1 MADAFISGVKLSGF
15 KTMELIG
22 KSVCFVVC
30 DIGTE
35 IYNTAIS

>member
-1 MADAFISGVKLSGF
+1 
-15 KTMELIG
+15 MELIG

-35 IYNTAIS
+35 IYNTAISWLWSVYLKET